1 MSIVMA
7 AVISVLLF
15 IVTGCAIS
23 SDPSTASKREAGKKD
38 STTKIIKRDEGKAL
52 NEESRDAIR

>member
-7 AVISVLLF
+7 AVISVFLF

-23 SDPSTASKREAGKKD
+23 SDPSAPKREAGKKD

>member
-15 IVTGCAIS
+15 IETGCAIS
-23 SDPSTASKREAGKKD
+23 SDPSATSKREAGKKD

-52 NEESRDAIR
+52 NEVSRDAIR